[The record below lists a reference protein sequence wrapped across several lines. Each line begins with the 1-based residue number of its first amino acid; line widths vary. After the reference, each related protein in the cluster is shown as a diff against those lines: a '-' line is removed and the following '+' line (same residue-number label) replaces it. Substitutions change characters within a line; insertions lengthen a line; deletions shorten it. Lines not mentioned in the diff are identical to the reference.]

1 MTKLTRTFFDI
12 FLLRQS
18 PSQLPYSK
26 FLLGFLIVL
35 DILVN
40 VAAAQILILVAKQA
54 TTDPSAIANITIGV
68 IFNVVVISIGLLL
81 GFVYFALA
89 LYQKS
94 DRFVQ
99 MITALIGLDIL
110 LSILSFGI
118 LFLMFI
124 PILALIYYIILL
136 YWEFMI
142 YAHVFSKGFDID
154 MLKSCFVSLIFLILK
169 HNVAEWVFKS
179 ISAVS

>member
-18 PSQLPYSK
+18 PSELPYSRY
-26 FLLGFLIVL
+26 LLGFLILL
-35 DILVN
+35 DVLVN
-40 VAAAQILILVAKQA
+40 VAAAQILIMVAKQSA
-54 TTDPSAIANITIGV
+54 TGSTALTDISTFV
-68 IFNVVVISIGLLL
+68 IFEVVLISLGLLF
-81 GFVYFALA
+81 GFVYLA
-89 LYQKS
+89 LSLYRKS
-94 DRFVQ
+94 DRYVQ
-99 MITALIGLDIL
+99 MLTALIGLDIM
-110 LSILSFGI
+110 LSILSFGV

-124 PILALIYYIILL
+124 PILALIYYILLL

-179 ISAVS
+179 ITVAS